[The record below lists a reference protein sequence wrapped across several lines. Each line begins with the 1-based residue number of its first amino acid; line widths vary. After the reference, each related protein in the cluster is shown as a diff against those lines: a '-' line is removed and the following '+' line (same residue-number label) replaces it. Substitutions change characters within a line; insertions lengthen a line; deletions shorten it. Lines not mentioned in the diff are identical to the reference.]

1 MSDYNNN
8 NTGRRRPEN
17 YVPQNARYIPEEAE
31 KKPVEYKRTFSTPN
45 RPVVTDVAD
54 EDERKPKFKRVER
67 KAPDLK
73 FSGRQKAEEP
83 EDIFDDEEDEEEK
96 KNSFFEFFWTDKQQ
110 RARNIFAV
118 LTVFFVMITLLVGFV
133 SSKLDLIDTKKPA
146 NNKNNIENYSQV
158 DIIYEDEAVTPAKT
172 VNDAVSYTD
181 FSYKWATNGSPLRS
195 SKNVINILLI
205 GLDSDDAL
213 ENGGRSDSMI
223 LASLNKKEKKIYLT
237 SFYRDTWTYMN
248 TGGTETYTKMNAA
261 YAYGKDDGIVATIEN
276 NFKIHIDYYVT
287 VDFSSFTDIINTL
300 GGITVKI
307 EQYEAEYINR
317 TSVHNIE
324 WGDAVKLDGWEALV
338 FARIR
343 KSDGDSDVSRT
354 RRQRIVISS
363 FIDSVKDAN
372 ISQINNILNKL
383 FGYVRTDLSKM
394 EILSYGV
401 QGLANNWAD
410 YDIESVLLNDESIY
424 RTGYVGNS
432 SCVFVD
438 FPKVSELVQ
447 NTVYGDSSVVAADN
461 QSPFDFMSRNSKGDY
476 VLR

>member
-1 MSDYNNN
+1 MSDNENNIPQEN
-8 NTGRRRPEN
+8 QNPSERPRTDKPERIHRQGTGISQQNMNKKNDAGRPEF
-17 YVPQNARYIPEEAE
+17 ISSS
-31 KKPVEYKRTFSTPN
+31 KPVYSNKKGFSYYLWKDPQHRAKN
-45 RPVVTDVAD
+45 LFALCAVVFIV
-54 EDERKPKFKRVER
+54 
-67 KAPDLK
+67 
-73 FSGRQKAEEP
+73 
-83 EDIFDDEEDEEEK
+83 
-96 KNSFFEFFWTDKQQ
+96 
-110 RARNIFAV
+110 
-118 LTVFFVMITLLVGFV
+118 ITLAVGFV
-133 SSKLDLIDTKKPA
+133 SSKLELID
-146 NNKNNIENYSQV
+146 NKDADKNKTQLEDYGKV
-158 DIIYEDEAVTPAKT
+158 DVIYEDDVLVPAKT
-172 VNDAVSYTD
+172 VTDARSYVD
-181 FSYKWATNGSPLRS
+181 FSRKWATNGSPLRS
-195 SKNVINILLI
+195 SKNVINVLLI

-248 TGGTETYTKMNAA
+248 TGGIETTTKMNAA
-261 YAYGKDDGIVATIEN
+261 YMYGKDDGIVSTLEN

-300 GGITVKI
+300 GGITVKV

-363 FIDSVKDAN
+363 FVDSVKNAS
-372 ISQINNILNKL
+372 IKQINTMLNKL

-401 QGLANNWAD
+401 QGLTNGWAG
-410 YDIESVLLNDESIY
+410 YDIESVLLNDPSLY
-424 RTGYVGNS
+424 RTGYVGNTS
-432 SCVFVD
+432 AVFVN
-438 FPKVSELVQ
+438 FPAVSELVQ
-447 NTVYGDSSVVAADN
+447 KTVYGDSSVVAEDSQN
-461 QSPFDFMSRNSKGDY
+461 PFNLMYQRSDGHWNVG
-476 VLR
+476 